1 MKQADVVQQLSQ
13 DFMIV
18 HGKSQILIA
27 EGDDGEVEDV
37 AANKVDEDVHH
48 IRTRYNSWLSKH
60 QQSSYPPKSNKTKS
74 SRSSSKSSYRSSRS
88 RSSKGIS
95 EKLAVERAKL
105 VEIKVARE
113 FEK

>member
-48 IRTRYNSWLSKH
+48 IRTRYNSW
-60 QQSSYPPKSNKTKS
+60 
-74 SRSSSKSSYRSSRS
+74 S